1 MANAS
6 VHIVGTAVDRFR
18 HEALAVVLQ
27 ARGMAEGE
35 PRLSVLLRAR
45 ARKPFTGAW
54 GLPSGPVAATESLGE
69 SVRRHLSALVD
80 LGDVTHLEQL
90 ETRGAVD
97 RDPAQR
103 TIATAYLGLVPW
115 SRDPVLPERAEWFGV
130 DELPAMAFDHGQVI
144 ADGVSRLRAKL
155 SYTNIAF
162 ALAPEEFTM
171 SELRSMYAAALDRE
185 VAVTNLQRILLRRG
199 QLEATGEVRGPQR
212 GGGRPAGLFR
222 FIRTEL
228 QVTDPFAILRP

>member
-1 MANAS
+1 MD
-6 VHIVGTAVDRFR
+6 TTVDRFR

-27 ARGMAEGE
+27 VRGVTEGK
-35 PRLSVLLRAR
+35 PRLSVLLKAR
-45 ARKPFTGAW
+45 SRKPFTGAW
-54 GLPSGPVAATESLGE
+54 GLPSGAVAADESLGE
-69 SVRRHLSALVD
+69 SVRRHLARLVD
-80 LGDVTHLEQL
+80 LGELAHLEQL

-115 SRDPVLPERAEWFGV
+115 TREPELPERVGWFGV
-130 DELPAMAFDHGQVI
+130 DELPETAFDHDQVI
-144 ADGVSRLRAKL
+144 ADGVRRLRAKL
-155 SYTNIAF
+155 SYTNMAF

-171 SELRSMYAAALDRE
+171 SELRSMYAAALDRD

-199 QLEATGEVRGPQR
+199 QLAATGEQRGPLR

-222 FIRTEL
+222 FTGSRLE
-228 QVTDPFAILRP
+228 VTDPFATLRPSDQR

>member
-1 MANAS
+1 MDAK
-6 VHIVGTAVDRFR
+6 VDKFR

-27 ARGMAEGE
+27 VRGIAAGE

-54 GLPSGPVAATESLGE
+54 GLPSGAVAAKESLGE
-69 SVRRHLSALVD
+69 SVRRHLASLVD
-80 LGDVTHLEQL
+80 LGELAHLEQL

-115 SRDPVLPERAEWFGV
+115 TSEPLLPERVGWFDV
-130 DELPAMAFDHGQVI
+130 DDLPKTAFDHAEVI
-144 ADGVSRLRAKL
+144 ADGVRRLRAKL

-162 ALAPEEFTM
+162 ALAPAEFTM
-171 SELRSMYAAALDRE
+171 SELRSMYAAALDRD
-185 VAVTNLQRILLRRG
+185 VAVTNLQRILVRRG
-199 QLEATGEVRGPQR
+199 QLEATGEQRSPLR

-222 FIRTEL
+222 FTGSRL
-228 QVTDPFAILRP
+228 QVTDPFATLRPSEQR